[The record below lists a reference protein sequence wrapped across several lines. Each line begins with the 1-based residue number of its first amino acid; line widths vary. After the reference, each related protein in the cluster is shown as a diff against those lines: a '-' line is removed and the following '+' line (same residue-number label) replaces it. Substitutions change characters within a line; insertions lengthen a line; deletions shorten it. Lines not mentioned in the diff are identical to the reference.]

1 MATFPT
7 YAKILLAGYS
17 EEADYGVL
25 RTEMDGGIA
34 KQRPRWSKAVTTIAA
49 QIKVSSRTDKLSFD
63 GWVKT
68 DISGGAGWFDI
79 RMDGVV
85 RQARLVGGKISWS
98 SPGRIWIGQ
107 CQLETL
113 G

>member
-25 RTEMDGGIA
+25 RTEMDGGVA
-34 KQRPRWSKAVTTIAA
+34 RQRARWTKPIVTRTA
-49 QIKVSSRTDKLSFD
+49 QIKVRNRAGKTSFD
-63 GWVKT
+63 AWMR
-68 DISGGAGWFDI
+68 DDLNGGVSWFDY
-79 RMDGVV
+79 REDGVIKK
-85 RQARLVGGKISWS
+85 ARIVGGKVSWS
-98 SPGRIWIGQ
+98 SPGIIWIAE
-107 CQLETL
+107 CQLETI